1 MNFKG
6 KMREKSGITLISL
19 VVTIVV
25 LLILAA
31 VSISMLSGENGIIA
45 KAKNAKEKSE
55 ISDEKEIV
63 ETSAVSASGRDKWG
77 KITEENLANELT
89 KNIGTRD
96 KDYTLIQEGES
107 FIVTYI
113 ESNRS
118 YTVDENGNIGE
129 VVKREGLK
137 VGDYINY
144 IPDENTT
151 GYTTDKLTEEIT
163 GSNKNT
169 STITQDQQ
177 YAKDGTGMTWQILR
191 IYADGSIDLMGSPTS
206 QTIWLSGAN
215 GYNNGVTII
224 NDICEELYSNEKL
237 KAKARN
243 INYEDIIYWLTDM
256 GEEVRDTYLYYT
268 GGPNYG
274 HTQTYTENRSY
285 PNLYAQEI
293 GAKIDSGVDGLLPGI
308 DQETGNDKGLSISQE
323 GKAEGY
329 SKANKT
335 LTVTNT
341 FWKLDLNETNV
352 GKIYSMLCR
361 EEEYWIA
368 SRYVRCEKEYVFF
381 GIWCVEEEKLNSRS
395 LFYSNSVKN
404 NLDDSVRPI
413 IRLKPDVQIENCTG
427 ENSVDNMHKIM
438 QY

>member
-63 ETSAVSASGRDKWG
+63 EISAVSASGRDKWG

-137 VGDYINY
+137 AGDYINY

-163 GSNKNT
+163 GSTKNT

-329 SKANKT
+329 SRANKT

-368 SRYVRCEKEYVFF
+368 SRYARCEKEYVFF

-413 IRLKPDVQIENCTG
+413 IRLKPDVQIENCIG
-427 ENSVDNMHKIM
+427 ENTIDNMHKIK
-438 QY
+438 Y

>member
-1 MNFKG
+1 MRKDKEKTKKQNSKIMRKVKG
-6 KMREKSGITLISL
+6 KVSGITLIAL
-19 VVTIVV
+19 AVTIVV

-63 ETSAVSASGRDKWG
+63 EISAVSASGRDKWG

-163 GSNKNT
+163 GSTKNT
-169 STITQDQQ
+169 STITQE
-177 YAKDGTGMTWQILR
+177 
-191 IYADGSIDLMGSPTS
+191 PT
-206 QTIWLSGAN
+206 ICKRWNRNDMAN
-215 GYNNGVTII
+215 IKNICRWKYRFNGK
-224 NDICEELYSNEKL
+224 SNK
-237 KAKARN
+237 
-243 INYEDIIYWLTDM
+243 
-256 GEEVRDTYLYYT
+256 
-268 GGPNYG
+268 P
-274 HTQTYTENRSY
+274 
-285 PNLYAQEI
+285 
-293 GAKIDSGVDGLLPGI
+293 
-308 DQETGNDKGLSISQE
+308 
-323 GKAEGY
+323 
-329 SKANKT
+329 
-335 LTVTNT
+335 
-341 FWKLDLNETNV
+341 
-352 GKIYSMLCR
+352 
-361 EEEYWIA
+361 
-368 SRYVRCEKEYVFF
+368 
-381 GIWCVEEEKLNSRS
+381 
-395 LFYSNSVKN
+395 N
-404 NLDDSVRPI
+404 NLVEWSKWI
-413 IRLKPDVQIENCTG
+413 Q
-427 ENSVDNMHKIM
+427 
-438 QY
+438 

>member
-163 GSNKNT
+163 GSTKNT

-413 IRLKPDVQIENCTG
+413 IRLKPDVQIENCIG
-427 ENSVDNMHKIM
+427 ENTIDNMHKIK
-438 QY
+438 Y

>member
-413 IRLKPDVQIENCTG
+413 IRLKPDVQIENCIG
-427 ENSVDNMHKIM
+427 ENTIDNMHKIK
-438 QY
+438 Y

>member
-413 IRLKPDVQIENCTG
+413 IRLKPDVQIENCIG